1 MGLTKIE
8 TSIDPAVYGRLLAT
22 ELPKAAEND
31 AEYQRLVEKLEAL
44 DFPGQPLTPEESA
57 LRDVLAAL
65 IQVYEPE
72 SAFPKF
78 PPCETVKFYMDQRGL
93 RQADLVPV
101 LGSRAQVS
109 DIVTGRRGISKRQAK
124 KLAEFF
130 HTGPELFI

>member
-1 MGLTKIE
+1 MRVGTNE
-8 TSIDPAVYGRLLAT
+8 YGRLLAT
-22 ELPKAAEND
+22 ELPKAAENE

-44 DFPGQPLTPEESA
+44 DFPAQPLSPEESA

-72 SAFPKF
+72 SEFPKF